1 MSSKPSRSFSSA
13 FVAAMSDTAIQAARH
28 EVLSK
33 RMSAA
38 ATAIIAGLAIGLTAA
53 PAQAQTQTQN
63 NQVMRMAADVVG
75 GIVGGAIGNQI
86 GGGSGKKAATVAGA
100 AAGVWVAEAMQSDSG
115 QPQRSRTRPS
125 NFGPAMAAGWGNA
138 PGSNTTT
145 RVVTRSAAPDV
156 TYTEVPVRHEQVQ
169 GASSVPGVTFTRVP
183 AAPPQLHSGTTRL
196 SEERMDKLL
205 TMERTF
211 LAARDGY
218 ARAIYTAEQAADDV
232 ALDGGSRSVQ
242 QQLSAARAQQ
252 LKAQEDFQA
261 ARVTFTNA
269 VEHMGNRGYDVHQ
282 FAHSHKLAQARV
294 TAGDMRHGDIVHAS
308 RGLRATID
316 QDDSDTMRGQSYSAR

>member
-38 ATAIIAGLAIGLTAA
+38 ATAVIAGLAIGLTAA
-53 PAQAQTQTQN
+53 PAQAQN
-63 NQVMRMAADVVG
+63 NQVMRTAADVVG

-100 AAGVWVAEAMQSDSG
+100 AAGVWVAEAMQSNSG
-115 QPQRSRTRPS
+115 QPQRSRTSSS

-145 RVVTRSAAPDV
+145 RVVTRSAAPGV
-156 TYTEVPVRHEQVQ
+156 TYAQVPVRHQQVQ

-183 AAPPQLHSGTTRL
+183 AAPLQLHSGTTRL
-196 SEERMDKLL
+196 SEERMGKLL

-232 ALDGGSRSVQ
+232 VLDGSSRTAQ

-252 LKAQEDFQA
+252 VKAQEDFEA
-261 ARVTFTNA
+261 ARGTFTNA

-294 TAGDMRHGDIVHAS
+294 TAGDMRHGDIVHAA
-308 RGLRATID
+308 RGPRAAIG

>member
-38 ATAIIAGLAIGLTAA
+38 ATAVIAGLAIGLTAA
-53 PAQAQTQTQN
+53 PAPAQAQN
-63 NQVMRMAADVVG
+63 NQVMRTAADVVG

-100 AAGVWVAEAMQSDSG
+100 AAGVWVAEAMQSNSG
-115 QPQRSRTRPS
+115 QPQRSRTSSS

-138 PGSNTTT
+138 PGSKTTT
-145 RVVTRSAAPDV
+145 RVVTRSAAPGV
-156 TYTEVPVRHEQVQ
+156 TYTQVPVRHQQVQ

-196 SEERMDKLL
+196 SEERMGKLL

-232 ALDGGSRSVQ
+232 VLDGGSRTAQ

-252 LKAQEDFQA
+252 VKAQEDFEA
-261 ARVTFTNA
+261 ARGTFTNA

-282 FAHSHKLAQARV
+282 FAHSHKLAQDRV
-294 TAGDMRHGDIVHAS
+294 TAGDMRRGDVVHVA
-308 RGLRATID
+308 RGPRAAFEHEDI
-316 QDDSDTMRGQSYSAR
+316 DTMRGQSYGAR